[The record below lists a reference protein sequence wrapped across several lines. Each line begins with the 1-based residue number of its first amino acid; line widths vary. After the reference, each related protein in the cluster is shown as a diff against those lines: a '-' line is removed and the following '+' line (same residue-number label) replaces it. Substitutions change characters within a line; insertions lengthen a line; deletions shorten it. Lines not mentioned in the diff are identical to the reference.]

1 MFVVIRIASGD
12 LGVACARDVTLPWR
26 TFLMSNRGS
35 DYMTQFTHARSQ
47 IRNVVLCTLATLTLA
62 ACGGGSDSSSAAATS
77 TASDSVA
84 SLVSPNV
91 GMIDRS
97 QGVDATQNTSAS
109 NTAVVS
115 TATAVASNT
124 SGTASSSGSAT
135 GTGAGTANTTSGTG
149 TVASNTQATP
159 PVKTTTTS
167 GVATLDWLPPTQNS
181 DGSVL
186 TNLAGYTVYYGTSPS
201 NLSQSVK
208 VTNPGL
214 TAYSVTNLTSGT
226 WYFAVTSYSADGIES
241 ARTSTVSTT
250 I

>member
-1 MFVVIRIASGD
+1 
-12 LGVACARDVTLPWR
+12 
-26 TFLMSNRGS
+26 
-35 DYMTQFTHARSQ
+35 
-47 IRNVVLCTLATLTLA
+47 
-62 ACGGGSDSSSAAATS
+62 
-77 TASDSVA
+77 
-84 SLVSPNV
+84 
-91 GMIDRS
+91 
-97 QGVDATQNTSAS
+97 
-109 NTAVVS
+109 
-115 TATAVASNT
+115 
-124 SGTASSSGSAT
+124 
-135 GTGAGTANTTSGTG
+135 
-149 TVASNTQATP
+149 
-159 PVKTTTTS
+159 VKTTTTS